1 VIATLTLRM
10 RWWLGGWT
18 ALPKELLGKTI
29 PNIKDIKCLKIVMGD
44 SLKSAFSI
52 PHILKT

>member
-1 VIATLTLRM
+1 MIATLTLRM